1 MCNQIFIT
9 FCISTFG
16 VCVCVCVKYI
26 LFIYN
31 IFQIHNTL

>member
-16 VCVCVCVKYI
+16 VCVCVKYI